1 MLQLRPN
8 GSARVANPRGGTTEE
23 ARFVER
29 GAWDCLRGI
38 CGSSGA
44 KSSNV
49 AVEVMPGNARPSA
62 GAGLFIPEDSEMFV
76 PASAYEKR
84 QYLHR
89 CGPYPD

>member
-49 AVEVMPGNARPSA
+49 AVEVMP
-62 GAGLFIPEDSEMFV
+62 LFIPEDSEMFV